1 MNAVWMRLRSE
12 LRSRFGALVALGLIV
27 GIMGGVVIAAAA
39 GARRT
44 LTAYPRFLA
53 AENALDTVVDI
64 SGHTAAIPALRR
76 QVLALPQ
83 IKASAEVSLAQGYL
97 RLPGSS
103 KPGNV
108 FLITNPDG
116 SFGVSLNRAKIL
128 HGRMWNARAPDE
140 IVPSFAVANDLHL
153 HVGETV
159 QMAPGGLFSDE
170 SPKKGPKPA
179 PVPLHVVG
187 IAAVPAMFAPL
198 SGGYLP
204 GVLLSPGFSAAHP
217 EYLDKTDTTEAIRLR
232 HGLADLPAFRE
243 EVSRI
248 SASAPKGVRIQ
259 LPVDQ
264 GEQTVGVQQTT
275 RAQAVSLWVMA
286 ALIAL
291 AGLAIFGQAMARQ
304 TFLESIEYPTLR
316 SLGFSPQQL
325 VVVGLLRAA
334 AIGVIGAV
342 VAVAVG
348 FLLSPLTPTGLAR
361 FAEPNPGF
369 AFDSVVVGFGA
380 FAVVA
385 LVALL
390 GAIPAWRAATA
401 AWTPLGTAQPRGRR
415 RSRLLGR
422 MLEPLPPSGQAGIR
436 MAVDPGA
443 GRSAVP
449 VRTAT
454 FGAAVSLVAL
464 AASLAFGASLNR
476 LVATPAL
483 SGWNWDA
490 LMFVPTPHSQQLF
503 SILDRNPKVAGYAT
517 GTIINSN
524 IGRTGVTLEAFDSR
538 KGSVGPSM
546 IEGHVP
552 TGTNEIVLGT
562 ETMQDVGAH
571 IGSVVRPRI
580 QGRLVPMRVVG
591 RIAAPNLFFTFTR
604 PGQGG
609 AISFDAAKRYAPAN
623 TAEGLGV
630 FMQFS
635 TGVDVHSEV
644 TALKSRV
651 PSVFPFPQPESSQL
665 NNLNQ
670 VGQTPIILAGILAL
684 MAAATFAHVLITSIR
699 RRRLD
704 LAILKTLGFKR
715 GQVSSTVAWQATALA
730 AMALLI
736 GIPIGVI
743 AGRLMWNVFAD
754 HLGVV
759 PEAVVPA
766 VAILLAI
773 PATLFVANLLAV
785 VPGRIASR
793 QRPATVLRTE

>member
-12 LRSRFGALVALGLIV
+12 LRSRLGALVALGLIV

-64 SGHTAAIPALRR
+64 SGDTAAISALRR
-76 QVLALPQ
+76 KVLALPQ

-116 SFGVSLNRAKIL
+116 RFGVSLNRAKIL
-128 HGRMWNARAPDE
+128 QGRMWNAQASNE
-140 IVPSFAVANDLHL
+140 IVPSFAVANDLDL

-170 SPKKGPKPA
+170 TPKKGPKPA

-187 IAAVPAMFAPL
+187 IAAIPAMFAPL

-217 EYLDKTDTTEAIRLR
+217 EYLDNTDTTEAIRLR
-232 HGLADLPAFRE
+232 HGLADLPGLRDEIA
-243 EVSRI
+243 RI
-248 SASAPKGVRIQ
+248 AATAKGVRLQ
-259 LPVDQ
+259 FPVDQ
-264 GEQTVGVQQTT
+264 AEQTVGVQQTT
-275 RAQAVSLWVMA
+275 RALAVAMWVLA

-291 AGLAIFGQAMARQ
+291 AGLAIFAQAMARQ
-304 TFLESIEYPTLR
+304 TFLESVEYPTLR
-316 SLGFSPQQL
+316 SLGFTPQQL
-325 VVVGLLRAA
+325 MAVGLLRAA
-334 AIGVIGAV
+334 VIGLMGAV
-342 VAVAVG
+342 IAIFVG
-348 FLLSPLTPTGLAR
+348 YLLSPLTPTGLAR
-361 FAEPNPGF
+361 IAEPHPGF
-369 AFDSVVVGFGA
+369 AFDSLVVGLGA
-380 FAVVA
+380 IAVVA
-385 LVALL
+385 LVALV

-415 RSRLLGR
+415 HSRLLGR
-422 MLEPLPPSGQAGIR
+422 LIEPLPPSGQAGIR

-443 GRSAVP
+443 GRTAVP

-464 AASLAFGASLNR
+464 AASLAFGASLDR
-476 LVATPAL
+476 LVSTPAL

-490 LMFVPTPHSQQLF
+490 LMFVPTPHSEELF
-503 SILDRNPKVAGYAT
+503 SILDRSPKVSGYAT

-524 IGRTGVTLEAFDSR
+524 IGRTGITLEALESR

-552 TGTNEIVLGT
+552 TGLHEIVLGT
-562 ETMQDVGAH
+562 ETMHDVGAH

-609 AISFDAAKRYAPAN
+609 AISLDAAKRYAPSN
-623 TAEGLGV
+623 TTEGIGV
-630 FMQFS
+630 FVRFS
-635 TGVDVHSEV
+635 PGVDVQAEV
-644 TALKSRV
+644 TAVKRRV
-651 PSVFPFPQPESSQL
+651 PSVFPLPQSESSQL
-665 NNLNQ
+665 NTLNQ
-670 VGQTPIILAGILAL
+670 LGQTPIILAGILAL
-684 MAAATFAHVLITSIR
+684 MAAATLAHTLITSIR

-704 LAILKTLGFKR
+704 LAILKTLGFVR
-715 GQVSSTVAWQATALA
+715 GQVSSTVAWQATAFGV
-730 AMALLI
+730 MALVV

-766 VAILLAI
+766 FTVLLAV
-773 PATLFVANLLAV
+773 PATILVANALAV
-785 VPGRIASR
+785 VPGRIASKL
-793 QRPATVLRTE
+793 RPATVLRTE

>member
-12 LRSRFGALVALGLIV
+12 LRSRLGALVALGLIV

-64 SGHTAAIPALRR
+64 SGDTAAISALRR
-76 QVLALPQ
+76 KVLALPQ

-116 SFGVSLNRAKIL
+116 RFGVSLNRAKIL
-128 HGRMWNARAPDE
+128 QGRMWNAQASNE
-140 IVPSFAVANDLHL
+140 IVPSFAVANDLDL

-170 SPKKGPKPA
+170 TPKKGPKPA

-187 IAAVPAMFAPL
+187 IAAIPAMFAPL

-217 EYLDKTDTTEAIRLR
+217 EYLDNTDTTEAIRLR
-232 HGLADLPAFRE
+232 HGLADLPGLRDEIA
-243 EVSRI
+243 RI
-248 SASAPKGVRIQ
+248 AATAKGVRLQ
-259 LPVDQ
+259 FPVDQ
-264 GEQTVGVQQTT
+264 AEQTVGVQQTT
-275 RAQAVSLWVMA
+275 RALAVAMWVLA

-291 AGLAIFGQAMARQ
+291 AGLAIFAQAMARQ
-304 TFLESIEYPTLR
+304 TFLESVEYPTLR
-316 SLGFSPQQL
+316 SLGFTPQQL
-325 VVVGLLRAA
+325 MAVGLLRAA
-334 AIGVIGAV
+334 VIGLMGAV
-342 VAVAVG
+342 IAIFVG
-348 FLLSPLTPTGLAR
+348 YLLSPLTPTGLAR
-361 FAEPNPGF
+361 IAEPHPGF
-369 AFDSVVVGFGA
+369 AFDSLVVGLGA
-380 FAVVA
+380 IAVVA
-385 LVALL
+385 LVALV
-390 GAIPAWRAATA
+390 GAIPAWRAAKA
-401 AWTPLGTAQPRGRR
+401 ARKPLGTAQPRGRR
-415 RSRLLGR
+415 HSRLLGR
-422 MLEPLPPSGQAGIR
+422 LIEPLPPSGQAGIR

-443 GRSAVP
+443 GRTAVP
-449 VRTAT
+449 VRTTT

-464 AASLAFGASLNR
+464 AASLAFGASLDR
-476 LVATPAL
+476 LVSTPAL

-490 LMFVPTPHSQQLF
+490 LMFVPTPHSEELF
-503 SILDRNPKVAGYAT
+503 SILDRSPKVSGYAT

-524 IGRTGVTLEAFDSR
+524 IGRTGITLEALESR

-552 TGTNEIVLGT
+552 TGLHEIVLGT
-562 ETMQDVGAH
+562 ETMHDVGAH

-609 AISFDAAKRYAPAN
+609 AISLDAAKRYAPSN
-623 TAEGLGV
+623 TTEGIGV
-630 FMQFS
+630 FVRFS
-635 TGVDVHSEV
+635 PGVDVQAEV
-644 TALKSRV
+644 TAVKRRV
-651 PSVFPFPQPESSQL
+651 PSVFPLPQSESSQL
-665 NNLNQ
+665 NTLNQ
-670 VGQTPIILAGILAL
+670 LGQTPIILAGILAL
-684 MAAATFAHVLITSIR
+684 MAAATLAHTLITSIR

-704 LAILKTLGFKR
+704 LAILKTLGFVR
-715 GQVSSTVAWQATALA
+715 GQVSSTVAWQATAFGV
-730 AMALLI
+730 MALVV

-766 VAILLAI
+766 FTVLLAV
-773 PATLFVANLLAV
+773 PATILVANALAV
-785 VPGRIASR
+785 VPGRIASKL
-793 QRPATVLRTE
+793 RPATVLRTE

>member
-64 SGHTAAIPALRR
+64 SGDTAAISALRR
-76 QVLALPQ
+76 KVLALPQ

-116 SFGVSLNRAKIL
+116 RFGVSLNRAKIL
-128 HGRMWNARAPDE
+128 QGRMWNAQASNE
-140 IVPSFAVANDLHL
+140 IVPSFAVANDLDL

-170 SPKKGPKPA
+170 TPKKGPKPA

-187 IAAVPAMFAPL
+187 IAAIPAMFAPL

-217 EYLDKTDTTEAIRLR
+217 EYLDNTDTTEAIRLR
-232 HGLADLPAFRE
+232 HGLADLPGLRDEIA
-243 EVSRI
+243 RI
-248 SASAPKGVRIQ
+248 AATAKGVRLQ
-259 LPVDQ
+259 FPVDQ
-264 GEQTVGVQQTT
+264 AEQTVGVQQTT
-275 RAQAVSLWVMA
+275 RALAVAMWVLA

-291 AGLAIFGQAMARQ
+291 AGLAIFAQAMARQ
-304 TFLESIEYPTLR
+304 TFLESVEYPTLR
-316 SLGFSPQQL
+316 SLGFTPQQL
-325 VVVGLLRAA
+325 MAVGLLRAA
-334 AIGVIGAV
+334 VIGLMGAV
-342 VAVAVG
+342 IAIFVG
-348 FLLSPLTPTGLAR
+348 YLLSPLTPTGLAR
-361 FAEPNPGF
+361 IAEPHPGF
-369 AFDSVVVGFGA
+369 AFDSLVVGLGA
-380 FAVVA
+380 IAVVA
-385 LVALL
+385 LVALV

-415 RSRLLGR
+415 HSRLLGR
-422 MLEPLPPSGQAGIR
+422 LIEPLPPSGQAGIR

-443 GRSAVP
+443 GRTAVP

-464 AASLAFGASLNR
+464 AASLAFGASLDR
-476 LVATPAL
+476 LVSTPAL

-490 LMFVPTPHSQQLF
+490 LMFVPTPHSEELF
-503 SILDRNPKVAGYAT
+503 SILDRSPKVSGYAT

-524 IGRTGVTLEAFDSR
+524 IGRTGITLEALESR

-552 TGTNEIVLGT
+552 TGLHEIVLGT
-562 ETMQDVGAH
+562 ETMHDVGAH

-609 AISFDAAKRYAPAN
+609 AISLDAAKRYAPSN
-623 TAEGLGV
+623 TTEGIGV
-630 FMQFS
+630 FVRFS
-635 TGVDVHSEV
+635 PGVDVQAEV
-644 TALKSRV
+644 TAVKRRV
-651 PSVFPFPQPESSQL
+651 PSVFPLPQSESSQL
-665 NNLNQ
+665 NTLNQ
-670 VGQTPIILAGILAL
+670 LGQTPIILAGILAL
-684 MAAATFAHVLITSIR
+684 MAAATLAHTLITSIR

-704 LAILKTLGFKR
+704 LAILKTLGFVR
-715 GQVSSTVAWQATALA
+715 GQVSSTVAWQATAFGV
-730 AMALLI
+730 MALVV

-766 VAILLAI
+766 FTVLLAV
-773 PATLFVANLLAV
+773 PATILVANALAV
-785 VPGRIASR
+785 VPGRIASKL
-793 QRPATVLRTE
+793 RPATVLRTE